1 MAGMELEHIERAYK
15 SAWHLLIAAVGVYEL
30 RNHKTKLSK
39 VLACGLITFHADA
52 AICDALDIPTT
63 PQRLIAR
70 TISNCK
76 P

>member
-1 MAGMELEHIERAYK
+1 MSIERVYK

-39 VLACGLITFHADA
+39 VLACGLIAFHADA
-52 AICDALDIPTT
+52 AICDALNIPTT